1 MMPLRAI
8 HEQLIVHHIC
18 GQRLVRV
25 DCYDAATGRDMT
37 CILYTTHDTALSELA
52 IALTAG
58 DAMAEM
64 KPEQSGDG
72 RRSQIYLLR
81 LWREATE
88 APWRLSLREASEGE
102 PIGFADLDDLV
113 IF

>member
-1 MMPLRAI
+1 
-8 HEQLIVHHIC
+8 
-18 GQRLVRV
+18 
-25 DCYDAATGRDMT
+25 MT
-37 CILYTTHDTALSELA
+37 
-52 IALTAG
+52 
-58 DAMAEM
+58 EM

-88 APWRLSLREASEGE
+88 APWRLSLRAASEGE

-113 IF
+113 IFLLRVMGNKEDVAQGQAQRPS